1 MPLITRAIEESTR
14 LEGAGETQRRFMRE
28 ASGFGDAVECAA
40 RCLQLHEV
48 GGDCYDF
55 MNLPGGRVALAVG
68 DASGK
73 GVAASLMISAAQAS
87 LRMAS
92 SFACEENDAIVG
104 AVNRQLWQA
113 SLPERHVTFFYGVYE
128 PSTRKLQFVNAG
140 HNPPMVVRHGGSIE
154 WLEKGGAPLGMFADW
169 KYEEGS
175 VQLEAGDLL
184 VAYTDGV
191 TEAMSPV
198 DEEFG
203 SDGLQHV
210 VLQNGSRPAGEIV
223 EEVFTE
229 IQQFTCGA
237 LSDDATVAVLR
248 VR

>member
-1 MPLITRAIEESTR
+1 MPQAIEESR
-14 LEGAGETQRRFMRE
+14 QMERAGETQRRFMRE
-28 ASGFGDAVECAA
+28 ANGFGDAVECAA
-40 RCLQLHEV
+40 QCLQLHEV

-55 MNLPGGRVALAVG
+55 VNLPGGRVALAVG

-87 LRMAS
+87 LRMAVS
-92 SFACEENDAIVG
+92 SECRENAAIVG
-104 AVNRQLWQA
+104 AVNRQLWQ
-113 SLPERHVTFFYGVYE
+113 SSHPDRYVTFFYGVYE
-128 PSTRKLQFVNAG
+128 PSTRKLQYVNAG
-140 HNPPMVVRHGGSIE
+140 HNPPMVLRQGGSIE

-169 KYEEGS
+169 TYEEGS

-184 VAYTDGV
+184 VSYTDGV
-191 TEAMSPV
+191 TEAMNPGA
-198 DEEFG
+198 EEFG
-203 SDGLQHV
+203 ADGLQHV

-237 LSDDATVAVLR
+237 LADDATMAVLR